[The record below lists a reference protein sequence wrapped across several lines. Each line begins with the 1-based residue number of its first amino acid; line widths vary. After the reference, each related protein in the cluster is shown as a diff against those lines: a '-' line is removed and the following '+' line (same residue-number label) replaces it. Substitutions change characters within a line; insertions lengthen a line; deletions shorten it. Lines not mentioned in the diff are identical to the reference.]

1 MYHNS
6 SHQALGT
13 IADTMEKDIRLKET
27 SRINTNDLKKK
38 MPVLHENEGD
48 INEELFKRYGDAV
61 K

>member
-1 MYHNS
+1 
-6 SHQALGT
+6 
-13 IADTMEKDIRLKET
+13 MEKDIRLKET